1 MFSSTTSR
9 ASRALLFSK
18 DSQVSFLLSRT
29 HRRFSLLFIRCL
41 NFSLRQNLKDPL
53 TIMVRLVKQDRL
65 AFFAWLWVFQIKV
78 GLPPKMSLICA
89 KSEGHH
95 YVIMGLESF
104 TVIRHFWTLFN
115 RQHRK
120 PQKINNIALKP
131 HRHWLE
137 LVWHKLIMVVHSK
150 EDHHWHDHYHHHCW
164 QGLHT
169 AQTNNSRSLK
179 GTRHLMLFAINHF
192 E

>member
-18 DSQVSFLLSRT
+18 DSQVSFPQSRT
-29 HRRFSLLFIRCL
+29 HRRFSLLFLRCL

-65 AFFAWLWVFQIKV
+65 AFFRMDLSFPHNPIKV

-137 LVWHKLIMVVHSK
+137 LEWHKLIMVVHSK
-150 EDHHWHDHYHHHCW
+150 
-164 QGLHT
+164 G
-169 AQTNNSRSLK
+169 RSSLPWSLSSSLLA
-179 GTRHLMLFAINHF
+179 GVARRTD
-192 E
+192 

>member
-65 AFFAWLWVFQIKV
+65 AFFRMDLSFPHNPIKV

-120 PQKINNIALKP
+120 PQKINKIALKVKTSP
-131 HRHWLE
+131 ALAG
-137 LVWHKLIMVVHSK
+137 VGM
-150 EDHHWHDHYHHHCW
+150 
-164 QGLHT
+164 T
-169 AQTNNSRSLK
+169 QTDNGCSLK
-179 GTRHLMLFAINHF
+179 GRSSLT
-192 E
+192 